1 MRIYSLIGRTTSDV
15 IEIDGC
21 TIERLTGV
29 EVTYINW
36 AIEMDGKFENGNWA
50 ITIPPIDA

>member
-1 MRIYSLIGRTTSDV
+1 MRIYSLIDRATGEEIEVDTT
-15 IEIDGC
+15 
-21 TIERLTGV
+21 TLERLTGV

>member
-21 TIERLTGV
+21 TIERLTDI